1 MKKTFFLLNFILV
14 VQQLLAQSKIYSA
27 THFSSNEPKN
37 SRTEY
42 VHTYSNGSETIVRWL
57 YVRPDSAPQ
66 WVSRQT
72 LRFDAQKRL
81 LSDETIGT
89 TKESKTSRLV
99 STNYITANTYNTN
112 GCRTR
117 QQRSY
122 SENNVLKRQFT
133 VDSKVNDRCLVQEDR
148 LTAGVL
154 VSGATQFQT
163 YLQSVK
169 TYTYDARDS
178 VQFIRYAYSSDSG
191 YLAFTRRP
199 IDGKEETI
207 ENYDVCDFCIDVLPK
222 HTKSLISYDP
232 QGRVV
237 LHKTFEN
244 KGTKQ
249 IPNWRLWD
257 STTLAYSD
265 NRLVRETQF
274 TKYQLLITPRLVDTF
289 STDFKYDLYCDGLV
303 KEVQTTNSFQSFGY
317 QSTWQE
323 RVLYKY
329 TEGVTCAAAISAA
342 FKVYP
347 NPSTW
352 RLTIETEALF
362 TADFKVLI
370 FNNLGQEMA
379 RYNVDYRT
387 PVFDFPIANLPNG
400 TYLVRLVNGEKSYA
414 QKVVVAR

>member
-1 MKKTFFLLNFILV
+1 MKKTFLLLNFILV
-14 VQQLLAQSKIYSA
+14 VHQLLAQPKIYST

-37 SRTEY
+37 VRTEY

-57 YVRPDSAPQ
+57 YVRLDSAPQ

-72 LRFDAQKRL
+72 KRFDAQKRL

-99 STNYITANTYNTN
+99 STNYTTANTYNNN

-154 VSGATQFQT
+154 VSGTTQFQT

-178 VQFIRYAYSSDSG
+178 VQFIRYVYGSDSG

-222 HTKSLISYDP
+222 HTKSQISYDP

-237 LHKTFEN
+237 LRKTFEN
-244 KGTKQ
+244 RGTTQ
-249 IPNWRLWD
+249 TPNWQLWD

-265 NRLVRETQF
+265 NRLIRETHFNRFFSILQKF
-274 TKYQLLITPRLVDTF
+274 NDT
-289 STDFKYDLYCDGLV
+289 TTMDFKYDLYCDGLV
-303 KEVQTTNSFQSFGY
+303 KEVQTTNRFQGFGY
-317 QSTWQE
+317 ESTWQE

-329 TEGVTCAAAISAA
+329 TEGVDCAATTSAA
-342 FKVYP
+342 FRVYP
-347 NPSTW
+347 NPTNW

-387 PVFDFPIANLPNG
+387 PAFDFSASNLPNG
-400 TYLVRLVNGEKSYA
+400 AYLVRLMNGEKSYT
-414 QKVVVAR
+414 QKVVVAH